1 MHGLETSD
9 LLPQCSRCGGD
20 LIVSVVAP
28 KNDTAGRPIHLQLC
42 SACDGEKP
50 AAGALLF
57 WFASGGG
64 HDMGRSEEGARL
76 LMEWTGEA
84 MAEYGWYWP
93 GTDVDA
99 ATSVPGLEHDEAA
112 ARDLMNPGTA
122 GEFPEIDQL
131 QQERDARRTELAN
144 AGQSSARSFS
154 YVSVSWAPP
163 SPKHW
168 PRRTSPQKS
177 CGPPRP
183 ARRPAR

>member
-1 MHGLETSD
+1 MVLTRSVRSGVYRLETSG

-28 KNDTAGRPIHLQLC
+28 KNDTDGRPIQLQLC
-42 SACDGEKP
+42 SACDAEKP

-64 HDMGRSEEGARL
+64 HDTERSEEGARL

-99 ATSVPGLEHDEAA
+99 ATSAPGLEHDEAA

-122 GEFPEIDQL
+122 GEFPEIDQR
-131 QQERDARRTELAN
+131 QQERDALRTELAN
-144 AGQSSARSFS
+144 AGSEQ
-154 YVSVSWAPP
+154 
-163 SPKHW
+163 
-168 PRRTSPQKS
+168 RTQLQAVWLLL
-177 CGPPRP
+177 GDHR
-183 ARRPAR
+183 